1 MKKLIS
7 LLVILI
13 VLACS
18 TVYSADLSEFPN
30 FFIKDN
36 NANVVI
42 IVGKAARADDVL
54 GAIDVVVALQQ
65 RVGNKKLDIAKM
77 DDEIKILSE
86 QNSIVIGGPCA
97 NSAAAKLKGYPD
109 NCLKGFEV
117 GKGYIELYEF
127 DNGNIAMLIAGTAAI
142 DTRRATRVVS
152 NYKDYKLTGKQMVIS
167 EVILNDISVNSK
179 S

>member
-1 MKKLIS
+1 MVICLLLI
-7 LLVILI
+7 
-13 VLACS
+13 CS
-18 TVYSADLSEFPN
+18 TAYSVDLSEFPD

-36 NANVVI
+36 NANVVV

-54 GAIDVVVALQQ
+54 GAIDIVVALQQ
-65 RVGNKKLDIAKM
+65 RIGSKKLDIAKL
-77 DDEIKILSE
+77 DDDVEVLSE
-86 QNSIVIGGPCA
+86 QNTIIIGGPCA
-97 NSAAAKLKGYPD
+97 NSAAANLKGYPD

-167 EVILNDISVNSK
+167 EVILNDISVGSK